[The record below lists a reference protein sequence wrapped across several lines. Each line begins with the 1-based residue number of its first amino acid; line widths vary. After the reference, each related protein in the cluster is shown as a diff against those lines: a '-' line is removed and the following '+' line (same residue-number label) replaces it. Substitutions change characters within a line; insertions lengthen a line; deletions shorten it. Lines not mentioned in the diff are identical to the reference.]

1 MAFDR
6 KILKAV
12 AFDRHLFNNT
22 NSTCSQVGGGQGFP
36 LLMEQKFMTP
46 LGVLTPPGHVNKMQ
60 HLVLVHRGGQGVP
73 LPLEQKFITL
83 PGGVYPSWTCRSNAT
98 LLKWLSIK
106 CNAYNSGVY
115 QMHHHMKVSIK
126 SYSR

>member
-22 NSTCSQVGGGQGFP
+22 NSTCAQVGGGQGVP
-36 LLMEQKFMTP
+36 LLIEQKFMTP

-60 HLVLVHRGGQGVP
+60 HLVLVHRGVRGPHPLKKKFMTPPGHFQMQHLVLVHRGVR
-73 LPLEQKFITL
+73 
-83 PGGVYPSWTCRSNAT
+83 GSPSSWN
-98 LLKWLSIK
+98 
-106 CNAYNSGVY
+106 
-115 QMHHHMKVSIK
+115 K
-126 SYSR
+126 SL